1 MLLFMFI
8 LILLLLLLQLN
19 NEEVTLLHV
28 LLTSEKDVLPVASA
42 TSTRSPTSTSE
53 MNLDLPDSKRTL
65 SDPAKQAFDA
75 LEAVDEAACDK
86 TGAI

>member
-1 MLLFMFI
+1 M
-8 LILLLLLLQLN
+8 LLLLLLHL
-19 NEEVTLLHV
+19 TDGDASLLHS
-28 LLTSEKDVLPVASA
+28 LLTSEKEVLPAASA
-42 TSTRSPTSTSE
+42 TSTRSPTCTFE